1 MTTLRDNLITFIA
14 SLRAAGIRISVA
26 ESIDAMN
33 AVAAAGLGR
42 ARMREALAAALIKD
56 ESDRAAFDEH
66 FGRFFAPPAGAP
78 RERSERGGQQLSAAS
93 GKGRPGEEP
102 AGARSER
109 DRARGA
115 AAGAV
120 VREETTPLD
129 DDVKA
134 EPDYR
139 QPAADRDAEGD
150 AEDEGEQR
158 GDAGAQ
164 AAAAPSD
171 RERSGGAPRAQA
183 AQRPSR
189 ADDDDTRER
198 GGQPHRGVDAMR
210 LARLRALER
219 LPFDQFSDL
228 DYDQARDALAPLA
241 PRFRVRLGRR
251 LRLAR
256 AGRLDFRRTIRAAIQ
271 RGGALAELRFRAR
284 RPRHVDLVILADISG
299 SVHYAAQLML
309 ELVAGA
315 RECFRRVQSF
325 VYIDHLA
332 EADFEQGHLVMTPA
346 LDLYARSDFGRVLG
360 ELWAART
367 GLLNRQTLVVIMG
380 DGRNNR
386 LPARADLLREIART
400 ARAVVWL
407 NPEEPER
414 WGRGD
419 SAINLYAR
427 EVKALFPA
435 RNLREL
441 ERALLGAA

>member
-1 MTTLRDNLITFIA
+1 
-14 SLRAAGIRISVA
+14 
-26 ESIDAMN
+26 
-33 AVAAAGLGR
+33 
-42 ARMREALAAALIKD
+42 
-56 ESDRAAFDEH
+56 
-66 FGRFFAPPAGAP
+66 
-78 RERSERGGQQLSAAS
+78 
-93 GKGRPGEEP
+93 
-102 AGARSER
+102 
-109 DRARGA
+109 
-115 AAGAV
+115 
-120 VREETTPLD
+120 VREETTPPD
-129 DDVKA
+129 DDEDA

-139 QPAADRDAEGD
+139 QSEADREAEGD
-150 AEDEGEQR
+150 AEDEREQC
-158 GDAGAQ
+158 GDANAQ

-241 PRFRVRLGRR
+241 RRFRVRLGRR